1 MSDAL
6 RSALDAVPVGVG
18 LIAEDLRVL
27 YANPRLAAMLRTEV
41 DELVGT
47 DLTGWLSEGMR
58 PALARR
64 MRARFLGSPVEL
76 GARFTTPDIDA
87 YIVSALTTADGTPA
101 ALFLATD
108 VADSGSR
115 GEDKQVLDLVAAA
128 VSSKVGDDFFS
139 SLVLALTRDRK
150 STRLNSSHR
159 LTSRMPSSA

>member
-27 YANPRLAAMLRTEV
+27 YANARLAAMLHAEV
-41 DELVGT
+41 DALVGS
-47 DLTGWLSEGMR
+47 DLTGWLTEGLR

-64 MRARFLGSPVEL
+64 MRSRFLGPPVEL
-76 GARFTTPDIDA
+76 GARFTTPDVDA
-87 YIVSALTTADGTPA
+87 YIVSALTTADGTRA

-128 VSSKVGDDFFS
+128 VRSSTCLS
-139 SLVLALTRDRK
+139 
-150 STRLNSSHR
+150 
-159 LTSRMPSSA
+159 